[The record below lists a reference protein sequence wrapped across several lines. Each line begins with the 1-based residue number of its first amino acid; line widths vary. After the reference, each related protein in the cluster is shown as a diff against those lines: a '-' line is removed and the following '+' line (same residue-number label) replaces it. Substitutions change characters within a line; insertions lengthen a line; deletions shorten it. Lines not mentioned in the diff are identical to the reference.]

1 MQCTGGH
8 PADGTGRSALSVL
21 HEIKTAKREGLI
33 KTYKMLKWENR
44 LKSNSEP
51 GQDKAKINVFLSR

>member
-44 LKSNSEP
+44 LKSN
-51 GQDKAKINVFLSR
+51 